1 MSEEPITRIVE
12 NGDGTR
18 TFYTSADALAAAGML
33 DYEDAPELSEEEFEE
48 LTDEMRKA
56 REEADQ
62 EAEQEDAAADGPKQ
76 KKGRRSRR

>member
-1 MSEEPITRIVE
+1 MHEEPITRIVD

-33 DYEDAPELSEEEFEE
+33 DYDDSPELSEEEFEE

-56 REEADQ
+56 REEA
-62 EAEQEDAAADGPKQ
+62 AQEDAAANGPKR
-76 KKGRRSRR
+76 KKGRKSGG

>member
-1 MSEEPITRIVE
+1 MSKEPITRIVD

-33 DYEDAPELSEEEFEE
+33 DYDDSPELSEEEFEE

-56 REEADQ
+56 REEA
-62 EAEQEDAAADGPKQ
+62 AQEDAAANGPKRRN
-76 KKGRRSRR
+76 KGRKSRG

>member
-18 TFYTSADALAAAGML
+18 TFYTSGDALAAAEML
-33 DYEDAPELSEEEFEE
+33 DYEDAPELTQEEFEE

-56 REEADQ
+56 REEAEQ
-62 EAEQEDAAADGPKQ
+62 EAEREASPAPGQT
-76 KKGRRSRR
+76 R